1 MVGAQMPKTHPRN
14 FDCPETGRPCLDG
27 ECLKGR
33 CHQREVRQSA
43 EAGEEF
49 AKKQRIH
56 GAELIDS
63 LEAISERLEANRKNR
78 NSN

>member
-1 MVGAQMPKTHPRN
+1 MPKTHPRN

-33 CHQREVRQSA
+33 CHQREVRQRA
-43 EAGEEF
+43 EAGEES

-56 GAELIDS
+56 GAEIIES
-63 LEAISERLEANRKNR
+63 LEEIQFAIRKNR
-78 NSN
+78 ISN

>member
-1 MVGAQMPKTHPRN
+1 
-14 FDCPETGRPCLDG
+14 
-27 ECLKGR
+27 
-33 CHQREVRQSA
+33 VRQFA
-43 EAGEEF
+43 EAREEI

-56 GAELIDS
+56 GAEIIES